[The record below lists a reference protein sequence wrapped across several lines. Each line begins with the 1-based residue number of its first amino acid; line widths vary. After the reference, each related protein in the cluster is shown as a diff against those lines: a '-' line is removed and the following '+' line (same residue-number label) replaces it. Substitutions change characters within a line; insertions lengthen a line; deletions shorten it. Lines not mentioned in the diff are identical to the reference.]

1 MLQDSNAKTYS
12 EHRDG
17 QGAYH
22 LTEKSHQGFQS
33 ITVSNLSVYC
43 RILTLVTVSSHL
55 MTNEDRGCQHVAI
68 KSRIKLKNLVL
79 NNKGQIFERSL
90 ANV

>member
-1 MLQDSNAKTYS
+1 MG
-12 EHRDG
+12 RV
-17 QGAYH
+17 
-22 LTEKSHQGFQS
+22 LTIDRQISPEFPKHNGK
-33 ITVSNLSVYC
+33 NLLVYC

-55 MTNEDRGCQHVAI
+55 MTNEGRGCQHVAI

-79 NNKGQIFERSL
+79 NSKGQIFKHSL

>member
-1 MLQDSNAKTYS
+1 MLTFPS
-12 EHRDG
+12 EHAVIWEG
-17 QGAYH
+17 CLP
-22 LTEKSHQGFQS
+22 LTEKSHQSFQS
-33 ITVSNLSVYC
+33 ITVSNLLVYC

-79 NNKGQIFERSL
+79 NSKGQIFKHSL

>member
-1 MLQDSNAKTYS
+1 MLTFPS
-12 EHRDG
+12 EHAVIWEG
-17 QGAYH
+17 CLP
-22 LTEKSHQGFQS
+22 LTEKSHQSFQS
-33 ITVSNLSVYC
+33 ITVSNLLVFS

-55 MTNEDRGCQHVAI
+55 MTNEGRGRQHVAI

-79 NNKGQIFERSL
+79 NSKGQIFKHSL